1 MEKDIKIKKEKEKSV
16 IKCTCSDPCCYK
28 CIGICCQDDNC
39 STHPLL
45 AKMLARDK
53 SKSDIK

>member
-1 MEKDIKIKKEKEKSV
+1 MKKDTKIKEGIEQHRT
-16 IKCTCSDPCCYK
+16 KCTCSDPYCYK
-28 CIGICCQDDNC
+28 CIGINCQDDNC

-53 SKSDIK
+53 TRK